1 MARLLGTQRALAV
14 CPNSFLIN
22 LQKQLTE
29 EYNQNT
35 PIEGGVIGYEIQN
48 QLDYFGGEKCLL
60 FSYFSS

>member
-35 PIEGGVIGYEIQN
+35 PIEGGVMGYEI
-48 QLDYFGGEKCLL
+48 
-60 FSYFSS
+60 